1 MNELKGCDDD
11 IDFQTE
17 YLVDVAK
24 EANYGY
30 DLDTAEEFHVWEKHK
45 RDNILTYRDQ
55 SYTSKFTGNKSPI
68 HHTTWIEALDDS
80 KETFLSTKQWRK
92 DNGLTLEMDWSGFY
106 TDVISDRHEKMHRT
120 HQKLR

>member
-80 KETFLSTKQWRK
+80 KETFLSTKQ
-92 DNGLTLEMDWSGFY
+92 
-106 TDVISDRHEKMHRT
+106 
-120 HQKLR
+120 

>member
-1 MNELKGCDDD
+1 MNELKDCDDQ
-11 IDFQTE
+11 IDFQTD
-17 YLVDVAK
+17 YLVDIAK

-55 SYTSKFTGNKSPI
+55 SYASKFTGNKSPI

-80 KETFLSTKQWRK
+80 KETFLNTKQWRK
-92 DNGLTLEMDWSGFY
+92 DNGLTIKKDWSDFY
-106 TDVISDRHEKMHRT
+106 IWIVIS
-120 HQKLR
+120 

>member
-1 MNELKGCDDD
+1 MNELKGCDDE
-11 IDFQTE
+11 IDFQTD
-17 YLVDVAK
+17 YLVDIAK

-55 SYTSKFTGNKSPI
+55 SYASKFTGSKSPI

-80 KETFLSTKQWRK
+80 KETFLNTKQWRK
-92 DNGLTLEMDWSGFY
+92 GNGLKLKKDRSDFYIWLEIGK
-106 TDVISDRHEKMHRT
+106 EKCAEHY
-120 HQKLR
+120 KN

>member
-1 MNELKGCDDD
+1 MKELKGCDDD
-11 IDFQTE
+11 IDFQTDF
-17 YLVDVAK
+17 LVDIAK

-55 SYTSKFTGNKSPI
+55 SYASKFTGTKSPI

-80 KETFLSTKQWRK
+80 KETFLNTKQWR
-92 DNGLTLEMDWSGFY
+92 T
-106 TDVISDRHEKMHRT
+106 TV
-120 HQKLR
+120 